1 MFFGLFEVAFFAIFG
16 LIFIMIVV
24 QVVRGVKEWH
34 SNNQS
39 PVLDVEAAVVAKRQ
53 NTSVSN
59 HNDGNGMMHT
69 STSTFYYVTFQ
80 FHSNDRQ
87 EFRVSGQQYGQ
98 LVEGDVGKLTFQG
111 TRFLGFERQR

>member
-1 MFFGLFEVAFFAIFG
+1 
-16 LIFIMIVV
+16 
-24 QVVRGVKEWH
+24 
-34 SNNQS
+34 
-39 PVLDVEAAVVAKRQ
+39 
-53 NTSVSN
+53 
-59 HNDGNGMMHT
+59 MMHT